1 MRQYSTISDQS
12 SYDLAIQLFGN
23 LNDLDKVLRQVADLN
38 GVTTFGEEMVFDETT
53 NNLADRFGANKT
65 RIACGIVS
73 EIAPLFPIF
82 DTTFD
87 STFA

>member
-1 MRQYSTISDQS
+1 MRQYSAIGDQS

-38 GVTTFGEEMVFDETT
+38 GVTEFGYEMVFDETT

-65 RIACGIVS
+65 LIASGKES
-73 EIAPLFPIF
+73 EIAPLFDIF
-82 DTTFD
+82 DDTFD
-87 STFA
+87 DTFE